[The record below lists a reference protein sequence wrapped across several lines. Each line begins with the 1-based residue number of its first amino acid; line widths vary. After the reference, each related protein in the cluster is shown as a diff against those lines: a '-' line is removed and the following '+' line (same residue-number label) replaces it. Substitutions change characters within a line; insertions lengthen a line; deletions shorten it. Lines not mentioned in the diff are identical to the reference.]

1 MLTAQDFEKLG
12 FWEDFT
18 PEENITVYGMD
29 FAKTYVTLTD
39 VDGKTPI
46 DPKKPLI
53 MAAYDDSN
61 CFLWFSEFA
70 SFAALAEVCAKATA
84 ESEELFLLFEANSV
98 K

>member
-29 FAKTYVTLTD
+29 FAKTYVTITD
-39 VDGKTPI
+39 LDGKTPT

-53 MAAYDDSN
+53 MAAYDDTS

-70 SFAALAEVCAKATA
+70 SFAALAEVCAKAPQD
-84 ESEELFLLFEANSV
+84 SEELFLLFEANSA